1 MKLEEYIEKVKEIYP
16 QAEIITDEWNGEIII
31 KTGLL
36 AMANGEIT
44 NNPFLNIERPNNET
58 N

>member
-1 MKLEEYIEKVKEIYP
+1 MTLEEYIEQVKEIYP

-31 KTGLL
+31 HTGLIAL
-36 AMANGEIT
+36 KDGEIT